1 MTAVQNLKRDLVIA
15 NRILAHEGVV
25 DGFGHV
31 SVRNPERPDRFFISR
46 SRSPELVS
54 LDDIMELGLDAE
66 PAAAADTRPLY
77 SERFI
82 HAAVYEH
89 RPEVKAVVHHH
100 AYELIPF
107 GVTGVRL
114 QPLFHAAA
122 RIGSHVPVW
131 DIAENFGEET
141 NLLVTDLAKG
151 RDLVRTLGLARMVLM
166 RGHGTTV
173 VAGTLHDAVLTS
185 IFAQVNARLQMQA
198 MAMGSVQFLHPG
210 EVGSAGNFE
219 GKKQSSR
226 DRQWE
231 YYRQRAGCDGM

>member
-1 MTAVQNLKRDLVIA
+1 MTAPKDLIRDLVIA

-31 SVRNPERPDRFFISR
+31 SVRHPDRADRFFLSR
-46 SRSPELVS
+46 SRSPELVTI
-54 LDDIMELGLDAE
+54 DDIMEMGLDAQ
-66 PAAAADTRPLY
+66 PAQPDPRPLY

-82 HAAVYEH
+82 HAAIYEH

-114 QPLFHAAA
+114 QPIFHAAA
-122 RIGSHVPVW
+122 RIGSHIPVW

-151 RDLVRTLGLARMVLM
+151 RDLVQTLGLARMVLM
-166 RGHGTTV
+166 RGHGATV

-198 MAMGSVQFLHPG
+198 MAMGNVRFLHPG
-210 EVGSAGNFE
+210 EIGSAGNFE
-219 GKKQSSR
+219 GKRQASK